1 MALQE
6 AIDAYHGLLTD
17 DLAEET
23 SAQLTAQLKQRGLF
37 FGERPLCSVLRPR
50 FLTAQQYRMLQE
62 RGRVLLGAF
71 AKIHQAALLDDSF
84 RRQFGLLVW
93 EEMLVVENPRFVDPS
108 PLSRLDAFFVP
119 ERGGLRFTEYNAET
133 PAGASYN
140 DVLAELFLGLPV
152 MREFVKRYE
161 LRSQPTR
168 HMVMHALLNAYGE
181 WSGTRAAP
189 RIAILDWRDV
199 PTYSEFV
206 LTQDYFRSHG
216 LDCIIGDPHEAE
228 YRDGALF
235 ISGQPIDLIYK
246 RVLINE
252 LIERGGVDHP
262 VVRAVRE
269 NAVCMVNPFRC
280 KILHKKLS
288 LAVLS
293 DEKNRGLFTADEL
306 DAIDAHIPWTRRVE
320 DRRTEYGGKPVELL
334 EFAEQHRDQLVL
346 KPNDDYGGRGIVLG
360 WETSPEQW
368 TTALEAATREP
379 FIVQERIEIPTEQF
393 PVFAHGHVQIEDR
406 ILDTAPYAFY
416 GGFVDGCLTRLSTES
431 LVNVTAGGGSSV
443 ATFIVAPR
451 WGGGARA
458 RATRGG
464 AARRKSEE
472 RRATSYLGARARAG
486 ETTLIMHRTAHI
498 CDALTQCGPAD
509 AVARRSSLIAPRSSP
524 ASTRRVRP

>member
-6 AIDAYHGLLTD
+6 AIDTYHGLLTD
-17 DLAEET
+17 ELAEET
-23 SAQLTAQLKQRGLF
+23 SAQLTSQLKQRGLF

-50 FLTAQQYRMLQE
+50 FLTAQQYRLLQE
-62 RGRVLLGAF
+62 RGRLLLGGF
-71 AKIHQAALLDDSF
+71 ARIHEAAMVNPGF
-84 RRQFGLLVW
+84 RQQFGLLDW
-93 EEMLVVENPRFVDPS
+93 EETLLEDSPRFLDPS

-140 DVLAELFLGLPV
+140 DVLVELFLGLPV
-152 MREFVKRYE
+152 VREFVKRYE

-168 HMVMHALLNAYGE
+168 HMVMHALLNAYRE

-206 LTQDYFRSHG
+206 LTQDYFRSQG
-216 LDCIIGDPHEAE
+216 IDCIIGDPHEAE
-228 YRDGALF
+228 YRGGKLY
-235 ISGQPIDLIYK
+235 ISGQPVDLIYK

-252 LIERGGVDHP
+252 LIERGGLDHP

-293 DEKNRGLFTADEL
+293 DEKNRDLFSADEL
-306 DAIDAHIPWTRRVE
+306 AAIDAHIPWTRRVE
-320 DRRTEYGGKPVELL
+320 ERRTEYRGQPVDLL

-360 WETSPEQW
+360 WEASPDQW
-368 TTALEAATREP
+368 SNALKAAAREA
-379 FIVQERIEIPTEQF
+379 FIVQERIEIPTEQY
-393 PVFAHGHVQIEDR
+393 PVFANGHLRLEDR

-416 GGFVDGCLTRLSTES
+416 GRFVDGCLTRLSTES

-451 WGGGARA
+451 
-458 RATRGG
+458 
-464 AARRKSEE
+464 
-472 RRATSYLGARARAG
+472 
-486 ETTLIMHRTAHI
+486 
-498 CDALTQCGPAD
+498 
-509 AVARRSSLIAPRSSP
+509 
-524 ASTRRVRP
+524 